1 MVKRKR
7 TKAARPKIMSR
18 DGRLCGIHLGGCDQ
32 PITGKCELDHIIPLG
47 LAELIAPTPREFD
60 NHWNYQPMHEDCNRK
75 KADTMNGRLLEELER
90 AVTVGGNTPDDW
102 PRFQCKC
109 HYLQIFGE
117 DLFICTK
124 EPAGISEHKLYAG
137 VVKDFE
143 DEDRQD
149 AILVIGQW
157 TGPGGIH
164 QVGYD
169 STGKSPRG
177 YIFPSISPRRTTGFN
192 IFERSRVGLSTP
204 ELIHIDER
212 GHVTPVVLPQ
222 GAGQI
227 PAPSPGTWR
236 NHQGPGPTGEQLDS
250 IRKTGEATRPADNP
264 PRGHG

>member
-1 MVKRKR
+1 
-7 TKAARPKIMSR
+7 MSR
-18 DGRLCGIHLGGCDQ
+18 DGRLCGIHLGGCGQ

-47 LAELIAPTPREFD
+47 LAELIAPTPRELD

-124 EPAGISEHKLYAG
+124 EPVGISEHKFYAG
-137 VVKDFE
+137 VVKDFG

-192 IFERSRVGLSTP
+192 IFERSRVGLPTP

-250 IRKTGEATRPADNP
+250 IRKTGEATRPAGNP